1 MHYGY
6 IRLSQNKKTPS
17 VEEMM
22 EKASD
27 WTDVYM
33 SRFAIQRGSDI
44 KSVLYR
50 MIISDHHL

>member
-1 MHYGY
+1 MG
-6 IRLSQNKKTPS
+6 IFDFLKTKKTPS